1 MNTQNILNSQ
11 KVKDF
16 FVKQE
21 VQDNLHSLGVPYNST
36 YSPEAQ
42 KLEDPWLVK
51 EENKKKFKEY
61 WSQIRK
67 ISHLFA

>member
-42 KLEDPWLVK
+42 KLENSQLIKGKMNVRK
-51 EENKKKFKEY
+51 KQFKKKIEE
-61 WSQIRK
+61 R
-67 ISHLFA
+67 